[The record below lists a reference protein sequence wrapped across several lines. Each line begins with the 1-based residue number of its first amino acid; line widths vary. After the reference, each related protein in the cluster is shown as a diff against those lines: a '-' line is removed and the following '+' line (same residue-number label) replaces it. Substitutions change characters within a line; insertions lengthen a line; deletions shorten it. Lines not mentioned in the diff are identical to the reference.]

1 RLILK
6 GLKEIGRLRKHLL
19 SLSII
24 TAALEAIYPFINIY
38 MTGLIIGAI
47 AREQGWETLVLLV
60 CITVASNLLMLLLL
74 NALNSKARIWE
85 QEFDILYERKL
96 NCKFANLKYEETEDP
111 SVHALKEK
119 IRELKNMS
127 GK

>member
-1 RLILK
+1 
-6 GLKEIGRLRKHLL
+6 
-19 SLSII
+19 
-24 TAALEAIYPFINIY
+24 
-38 MTGLIIGAI
+38 M
-47 AREQGWETLVLLV
+47 LV

-127 GK
+127 GKGLYSYCRRSGRSSNPPFSVAGCGISCISAVYILRQFRKTAGT